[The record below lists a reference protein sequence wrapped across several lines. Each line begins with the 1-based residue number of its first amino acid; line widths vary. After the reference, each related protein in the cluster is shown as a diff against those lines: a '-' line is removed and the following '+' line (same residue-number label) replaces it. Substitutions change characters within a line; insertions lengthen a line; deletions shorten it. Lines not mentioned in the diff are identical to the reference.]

1 MILLVL
7 THIFKKHL
15 VVNMYRFFVLFIF
28 IISCF
33 NLGFSQTKI
42 YLGNTSNIVATWD
55 GKYLYEGNSTYKSSI
70 IYKIEN
76 NNIYTTNNKIVAT
89 FDNNKLYIGTSKYR
103 SSIIYKLNKNILFL
117 KDSNYRKDIIANFT
131 NREIYKGNS
140 NYRSNVLCRYS
151 SDIPILV
158 KIILVDMLN
167 N

>member
-1 MILLVL
+1 
-7 THIFKKHL
+7 
-15 VVNMYRFFVLFIF
+15 MYRFFVLFIF

-42 YLGNTSNIVATWD
+42 YLGNTSTIVATWD
-55 GKYLYEGNSTYKSSI
+55 GKYLFEGNSTYKSSI

-76 NNIYTTNNKIVAT
+76 NKIYTSNNKIVAT
-89 FDNNKLYIGTSKYR
+89 FNNNKLYIGTSKYK
-103 SSIIYKLNKNILFL
+103 SYIIYNLNKNNLFL
-117 KDSNYRKDIIANFT
+117 KDSNYRKDIIANFN
-131 NREIYKGNS
+131 NREIYKGTS